1 MLDIK
6 AKCSYERFVE
16 ALQVRLLLMETNV
29 DETLRDLLALKV
41 IHCLVV
47 SGTGGND
54 WPVPK
59 MCRRH

>member
-6 AKCSYERFVE
+6 AKCSSERFVE
-16 ALQVRLLLMETNV
+16 ALQVRLLLIETNV

-41 IHCLVV
+41 ICCLFV

-54 WPVPK
+54 WPVPN
-59 MCRRH
+59 M